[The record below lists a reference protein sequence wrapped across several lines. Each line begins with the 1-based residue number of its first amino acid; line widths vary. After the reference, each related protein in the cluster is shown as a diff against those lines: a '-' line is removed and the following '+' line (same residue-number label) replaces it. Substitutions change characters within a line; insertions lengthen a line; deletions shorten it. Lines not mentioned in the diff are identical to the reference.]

1 MYGLGNNK
9 LKLEHID
16 QLQCWSMILGSNVS
30 LNQLITSPFRLDNKP
45 TCYLREHNG
54 VVLFT
59 DWAFPSFN
67 KYTVIHAVAHL
78 KGTTFTQ
85 AIQILEDFVYH
96 CVPIPVNNKVT
107 VTDTILTLTGE
118 RKHIYYET
126 YTYDGKIS
134 YTELD
139 KAYWAKRKVAF
150 PELLNTQQPCYSIYR
165 YWVDGKVYYP
175 KTYPC
180 YALTFDDSQ
189 NFKMYCPYA
198 ENRFP
203 LSTATS
209 SDVWKW
215 KSHTSACVITKS
227 YKDAF
232 LVNKITGIDTYAFQ
246 SEGTIPKDLSFL
258 SQYNT
263 KLIVYDNDKAGIKA
277 SDILKQHIGD
287 ARQMYY
293 PEQLGKDTD
302 DLVVKGLD
310 NIVHNMINTAIQ

>member
-1 MYGLGNNK
+1 MYGLENSK
-9 LKLEHID
+9 FVLEHVD
-16 QLQCWSMILGSNVS
+16 QLKCWSMVLGSEVS

-45 TCYLREHNG
+45 TCYLRDYNG

-67 KYTVIHAVAHL
+67 KYTVVHALAHL

-85 AIQILEDFVYH
+85 ASQILYDFVYH
-96 CVPIPVNNKVT
+96 NVLISVNNNIVI
-107 VTDTILTLTGE
+107 TDTILTLTGE

-126 YTYDGKIS
+126 YTYDGQVS
-134 YTELD
+134 YTQLD
-139 KAYWAKRKVAF
+139 EDYWARRKVKF
-150 PELLNTQQPCYSIYR
+150 PELLATQQPCYSIYK
-165 YWVDGKVYYP
+165 YWIDGKAYYP

-180 YALTFDDSQ
+180 YALTFNESQ

-227 YKDAF
+227 YKDAY

-246 SEGTIPKDLSFL
+246 SEGIIPKDLSFL
-258 SQYNT
+258 SQYKT
-263 KLIVYDNDKAGIKA
+263 KLIVYDNDKAGIEG
-277 SDILKQHIGD
+277 SNILKQKLDD
-287 ARQMYY
+287 AKQMYY
-293 PEQLGKDTD
+293 PKQLGKDTD
-302 DLVVKGLD
+302 DLVVRNME
-310 NIVHNMINTAIQ
+310 NIVYQMINTAIQ